1 MADPTPTPT
10 PTPAPKAKRQRG
22 TINREHLD
30 ELKNSRAV
38 ATAALDPANAAT
50 LAAVDFDATLPAQI
64 NTLAGST
71 ETAIGK
77 LTGTRA
83 AKTEM
88 TAQEKTGTTPSLPSS
103 RPSRPPPSPSA
114 TGWWLSRPPPCRWIF
129 YPASS
134 PHRSPR

>member
-1 MADPTPTPT
+1 MADPTPT

-22 TINREHLD
+22 TINRAHLD

-38 ATAALDPANAAT
+38 AKAALDPANAAT
-50 LAAVDFDATLPAQI
+50 LAAVDFDATLPSQI

-83 AKTEM
+83 AKTGM
-88 TAQEKTGTTPSLPSS
+88 TAQEKTAHDALIAVIAPIQT
-103 RPSRPPPSPSA
+103 A
-114 TGWWLSRPPPCRWIF
+114 
-129 YPASS
+129 A
-134 PHRSPR
+134 